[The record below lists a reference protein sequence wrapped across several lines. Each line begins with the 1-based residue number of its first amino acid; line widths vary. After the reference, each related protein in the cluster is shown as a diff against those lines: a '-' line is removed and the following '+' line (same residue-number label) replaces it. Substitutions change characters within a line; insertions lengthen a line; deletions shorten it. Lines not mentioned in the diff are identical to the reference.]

1 MRGLA
6 RLALRRG
13 PAKLIGR
20 RRQRGVDRDLD
31 PQVAAVLELQRR
43 MKLTS
48 IETFEPAKARMIAEQ
63 GLSILDVELAPMAQI
78 VETASLTTYIP
89 HGATDDWIVYLHGG
103 GGVIG
108 SVKGSEP
115 VTRLLAAQTRCTVA
129 SVEYRLGPEHKHPA
143 AIEDAVA
150 AFETIR
156 ARAKGRVVVA
166 GDSFGGFLSTH
177 VARRAKPDL
186 QVLIYPMTDSTMSKP
201 SLDRYADGYLLTR
214 SMITWFR
221 GHYFHDTD
229 DRRAASPLF
238 WTDPPRVPAI
248 VITAGF
254 DPLVDEGDA
263 YAGALQAAG
272 VRVIHRRYPSLVHG
286 FLSLSGGVTAGRAA
300 IDAMCRDIVA
310 ELGHDDKV
318 GHSKVGDT
326 IVSK

>member
-1 MRGLA
+1 VTLKTSVMRGLA
-6 RLALRRG
+6 RLALTRI
-13 PAKLIGR
+13 PATLIGR

-43 MKLTS
+43 MKLTA
-48 IETFEPAKARMIAEQ
+48 IETYEPAKARVVAEQ
-63 GLSILDVELAPMAQI
+63 GLSLLDVALEPMKQI
-78 VETASLTTYIP
+78 VETAAMTTYVP
-89 HGATDDWIVYLHGG
+89 HGASDDWIVYLHGG

-108 SVKGSEP
+108 SVKGSEA
-115 VTRLLAAQTRCTVA
+115 VTRLIAAQTKCSVA

-143 AIEDAVA
+143 AIDDAVA

-166 GDSFGGFLSTH
+166 GDSFGGFLATH

-186 QVLIYPMTDSTMSKP
+186 QVLIYPLTDSTMGKP
-201 SLDRYADGYLLTR
+201 SIDRHADGYLLTK
-214 SMITWFR
+214 SLIEWFR
-221 GHYFHDTD
+221 SNYFHATD

-263 YAGALQAAG
+263 YAELLEAAG

-286 FLSLSGGVTAGRAA
+286 FLSLSGGVKAGRAA
-300 IDAMCRDIVA
+300 IDEMCRDIVA
-310 ELGHDDKV
+310 EL
-318 GHSKVGDT
+318 T
-326 IVSK
+326 RPARTP